1 MSRETQPDDVP
12 ATAPTLV
19 KGITLT
25 AVCTIAM
32 AANVSRPSS
41 INSQRNQHAESE
53 RSQISNTMAVS
64 IALPTIGDEL
74 GIQQD
79 QLQWVTN
86 AYALSSGCLLL
97 MFGRIADVYGR
108 KKTFLAGALWLF
120 AFTLGCA
127 FVKGACCVVAVMFLS
142 EL

>member
-1 MSRETQPDDVP
+1 MADNGALEKRQSRMSRETHPDDVP

-32 AANVSRPSS
+32 AANVSLPNFCKIRGILTS
-41 INSQRNQHAESE
+41 A
-53 RSQISNTMAVS
+53 QISNTMAVS

-127 FVKGACCVVAVMFLS
+127 FVKGA
-142 EL
+142 

>member
-1 MSRETQPDDVP
+1 MSRETHPDDVP

-25 AVCTIAM
+25 AVCTIAI
-32 AANVSRPSS
+32 AANVSLPNFCKIRGILTS
-41 INSQRNQHAESE
+41 A
-53 RSQISNTMAVS
+53 QISNTMAVS